1 MSVAG
6 GSAQRLTFKSD
17 YNISPRI
24 SPDGK
29 TLAFISRREGQY
41 QLYVLDLATS
51 QELRLSDSSSDDT
64 PSFSPNGRY
73 IMYATK
79 SGGRGTL
86 AVVSIDGSVKHQ
98 LTTQLG
104 DIREPTW
111 GPFMK

>member
-1 MSVAG
+1 V
-6 GSAQRLTFKSD
+6 TFQGD
-17 YNISPRI
+17 YNISPRV

-29 TLAFISRREGQY
+29 TLAYISRRGGQF
-41 QLYVLDLATS
+41 QLYVMDLTNS
-51 QELRLSDSSSDDT
+51 QELRLSEDASDAEA

-86 AVVSIDGSVKHQ
+86 AVVSTDGSVKHQ
-98 LTTQLG
+98 LSTQLG
-104 DIREPTW
+104 EIREPTW